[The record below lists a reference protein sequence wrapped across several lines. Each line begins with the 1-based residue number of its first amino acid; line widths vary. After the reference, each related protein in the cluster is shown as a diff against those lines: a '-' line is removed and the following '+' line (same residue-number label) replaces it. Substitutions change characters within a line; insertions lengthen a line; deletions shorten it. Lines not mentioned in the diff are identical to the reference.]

1 MSLVRRLLCAV
12 LFLPLVFMATGC
24 TSESASSPAP
34 AGPAASAEAYAA
46 IIDVRTPEEFAAGH
60 VPGAVNL
67 DVQSPQ
73 FAEQIAALDPQA
85 GTYLIYCRSGN
96 RSAVAAEQMRTA
108 GLTVADGGG
117 LSDMEAAGWE
127 IR

>member
-1 MSLVRRLLCAV
+1 MSLPRRIICALLFV
-12 LFLPLVFMATGC
+12 PLAFFTTGC
-24 TSESASSPAP
+24 TSDSTSSPAP
-34 AGPAASAEAYAA
+34 GGSAMSAEAYAA

-73 FAEQIAALDPQA
+73 FADQVAALDPQA

-96 RSAVAAEQMRTA
+96 RSAVAAEQMRAA
-108 GLTVADGGG
+108 GLTVTDGGG